1 MLLPPPGAYY
11 RGGEQILLFNE
22 YQFFRIFFCCNERI
36 SKRLLMKINIWLVH
50 GGSQIANFVKIGQF
64 WQKMAIW
71 DPLVNQPNIYFQ
83 VKFFIYSFFRP
94 KKYSKNMVLVLI
106 CEKKCI
112 CSPPTTTKYFL
123 DFKSPHNPPQ
133 VLASIM

>member
-11 RGGEQILLFNE
+11 RGGNKFYFLMSTNFLEYFFAVMNE
-22 YQFFRIFFCCNERI
+22 YQNDYWWKSIFGWFT
-36 SKRLLMKINIWLVH
+36 

-123 DFKSPHNPPQ
+123 DFMSPHNPPQ
-133 VLASIM
+133 VLASVM